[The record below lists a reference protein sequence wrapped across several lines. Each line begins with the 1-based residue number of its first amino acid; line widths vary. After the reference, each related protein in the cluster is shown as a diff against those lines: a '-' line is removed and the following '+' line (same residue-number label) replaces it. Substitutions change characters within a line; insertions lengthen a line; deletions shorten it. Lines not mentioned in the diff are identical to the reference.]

1 MGLEGGS
8 ASDLTGV
15 IDMAGKKLNRKKTA
29 APEPGSVPHPNN
41 EEGASHNR

>member
-8 ASDLTGV
+8 TFDLTGV
-15 IDMAGKKLNRKKTA
+15 IGMAGKKLNKKKTA
-29 APEPGSVPHPNN
+29 APEPGSVPPPNN